1 MKDTLYNVIVK
12 GIITVCMIVCAY
24 SMVSV
29 NIKMNHYIK
38 EYNNKFEQYNNM
50 VQQYDTTTTY
60 NKLVLYPQIKALG
73 DSLR

>member
-24 SMVSV
+24 STVRV

-38 EYNNKFEQYNNM
+38 EYYTKVKEYNAM

-60 NKLVLYPQIKALG
+60 NKMVLFPKIKALG